1 MKNHLFVNQVT
12 GSEERALKSGY
23 AHVVPVLR
31 ATNSSLFFCS
41 PIGFD
46 ILSPSLEAAEQ
57 VKRAFGW
64 QTIRE
69 IEPGRFTTD
78 DDIW

>member
-1 MKNHLFVNQVT
+1 
-12 GSEERALKSGY
+12 
-23 AHVVPVLR
+23 
-31 ATNSSLFFCS
+31 LFFCS